1 MNVFHGKKALV
12 TGATGGL
19 GREISRQLIKSG
31 CSVFLLGTNLNKL
44 EKLHLKLDRLNKA
57 SSGPCGTAELEYQCL
72 DFCDLDSLQEFL
84 EQNNKFDILIN
95 CAGIFPIINF
105 TNSSIADYNRCFD
118 INVRAPF
125 LLSKVCSENMKTN
138 KWGRIVNIG
147 SSSSY
152 GGSEDTGL
160 YCASKHALLGLSRS
174 FYKELKPHNIRVYT
188 VSPGSIQTEMGANDT
203 RQDFSTFLN
212 PSEVAEY
219 VLYVMSQ
226 DNELIAEE
234 IRLNRV
240 IVR

>member
-1 MNVFHGKKALV
+1 MSIFHGKRALV

-19 GREISRQLIKSG
+19 GSEISLQLIKNG

-44 EKLHLKLDRLNKA
+44 EKLHLKLDRINKA
-57 SSGPCGTAELEYQCL
+57 SHGPCGTAKLEYQCL
-72 DFCDLDSLQEFL
+72 DFCNLKSLQEFL
-84 EQNNKFDILIN
+84 EENNKFDILIN
-95 CAGIFPIINF
+95 CAGIFPIVNLY
-105 TNSSIADYNRCFD
+105 NSSMADYDRCFD

-125 LLSKVCSENMKTN
+125 LLSKICSENMKEN
-138 KWGRIVNIG
+138 NWGRIVNIG

-152 GGSEDTGL
+152 NGSEDTGL

-174 FYKELKPHNIRVYT
+174 FYKELKPHNVRVYT

-226 DNELIAEE
+226 DNELIADE

-240 IVR
+240 VVR